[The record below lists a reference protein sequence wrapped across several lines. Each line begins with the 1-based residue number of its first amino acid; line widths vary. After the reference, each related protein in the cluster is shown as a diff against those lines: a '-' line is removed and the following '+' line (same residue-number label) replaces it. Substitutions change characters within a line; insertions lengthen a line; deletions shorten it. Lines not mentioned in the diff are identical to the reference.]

1 MQSETRNKSLFIFNP
16 NAGIIPTSITSK
28 ILDFYKSDL
37 TCIKSTR
44 IEDTD
49 MLIRENFDKF
59 DFFIAAGGDGTVHSV
74 ARELTGTGKILGV
87 FPLGSGNG
95 FAKEFGFR
103 KNINSLL
110 KDIRKGDVHEI
121 DVIEINEHLCLNLAG
136 IGLDSIVAHSF
147 EKMKTRGFW
156 TYAGV
161 TLKYFLRLRPFN
173 ATIRLSDGKQFTE
186 ELFDITIANT
196 RQFGYN
202 AYIAPEALPDDGI
215 IDLVLIKP
223 FPKILAPVFIYR
235 LFTKKF
241 KDSKY
246 IRYIR
251 TGKDI
256 IIRTDE
262 KRLHID
268 GEPIEFSGQLIIRIR
283 TKALKVLKTSKYK
296 RLKSNSSEA

>member
-16 NAGIIPTSITSK
+16 NAGIIPPSITSK

-74 ARELTGTGKILGV
+74 ARALTGTGKILGV

-110 KDIRKGDVHEI
+110 ADIRKGDVHEI
-121 DVIEINEHLCLNLAG
+121 DVIEINEHICLNLAG

-161 TLKYFLRLRPFN
+161 TLKCFFRLRQFN
-173 ATIRLSDGKQFTE
+173 ATIKLSDQIAFSGG
-186 ELFDITIANT
+186 LFLLTIANT

-202 AYIAPEALPDDGI
+202 AYIAPGALPNDGI
-215 IDLVLIKP
+215 IDLVLIRP
-223 FPKILAPVFIYR
+223 FPKILAPLFIYR
-235 LFTKKF
+235 LFTGKLNR
-241 KDSKY
+241 SKY
-246 IRYIR
+246 VSCIR
-251 TGKDI
+251 TGEKVTVS
-256 IIRTDE
+256 TDE

-268 GEPIEFSGQLIIRIR
+268 GEPFEFSGDLRISV
-283 TKALKVLKTSKYK
+283 KSGSLKVLKTRRYK
-296 RLKSNSSEA
+296 R

>member
-1 MQSETRNKSLFIFNP
+1 MPADTKNKSLFIFNP
-16 NAGIIPTSITSK
+16 KAGVIPSSITSK

-37 TCIKSTR
+37 TIIKSSR

-49 MLIRENFDKF
+49 LLIKENFNKYDY
-59 DFFIAAGGDGTVHSV
+59 FIAAGGDGTVHSV
-74 ARELTGTGKILGV
+74 AKELIGSNKILGV
-87 FPLGSGNG
+87 LPIGSGNG

-110 KDIRKGDVHEI
+110 ADIRKAGVIEI
-121 DVIEINEHLCLNLAG
+121 DVIEINDHLCLNLAG
-136 IGLDSIVAHSF
+136 IGLDSFVAHSF
-147 EKMKTRGFW
+147 NKMKTRGFW

-161 TLKYFLRLRPFN
+161 TLKYFFRLLPFE
-173 ATIRLSDGKQFTE
+173 ATIRLSDGEVFTE
-186 ELFDITIANT
+186 KLFDITIANT

-202 AYIAPEALPDDGI
+202 AYIAPQALPHDGI

-223 FPKILAPVFIYR
+223 FPKYLAPVFIYR

-251 TGKDI
+251 TCKEI
-256 IIRTDE
+256 NIKTKE
-262 KRLHID
+262 NRLHID
-268 GEPIEFSGQLIIRIR
+268 GEPVEISGELIIRIK
-283 TKALKVLKTSKYK
+283 TKALKVLETSKYK
-296 RLKSNSSEA
+296 RRQVN

>member
-1 MQSETRNKSLFIFNP
+1 MPADIKNKSLFIFNP
-16 NAGIIPTSITSK
+16 KAGIIPSSITSK

-37 TCIKSTR
+37 TCIKSPR
-44 IEDTD
+44 IEDTST
-49 MLIRENFDKF
+49 LIRENFSNY

-74 ARELTGTGKILGV
+74 ATELINTGKILGV
-87 FPLGSGNG
+87 FPVGSGNG

-110 KDIRKGDVHEI
+110 SDIRKSEVHEI
-121 DVIEINEHLCLNLAG
+121 DVIEINGHLCLNLAG
-136 IGLDSIVAHSF
+136 IGLDSFVAHSF
-147 EKMKTRGFW
+147 EKMRTRGFW

-161 TLKYFLRLRPFN
+161 TLKYFFRLQPFE
-173 ATIRLSDGKQFTE
+173 ATIKLSDDEAFTE

-202 AYIAPEALPDDGI
+202 AYIAPDALPDDGI

-251 TGKDI
+251 TRNVINIK
-256 IIRTDE
+256 TDE

-268 GEPIEFSGQLIIRIR
+268 GEPLEISNELIIRIK

-296 RLKSNSSEA
+296 RPQVN